1 MPISKF
7 IFGLICLS
15 VLLKAPLVNADFD
28 TAISYHVAKNYK
40 AAHKEYLNVVNN
52 PHEVDKESLA
62 IAMSLLGQMHYNGQG
77 VEQNYKLAIY
87 WYRKAAEQGHVNSQY
102 NLALL
107 YEQPEDKIIG
117 VEQNYKLAIYWYRK
131 AAEQG
136 DDKSQHALGYL
147 YAKGQGVEQN
157 YKLAEYWSRKAAEQ
171 GHASSQSILGV
182 LYFSGQGVGQDYKLA
197 EYWSRKAADKKNDS
211 AQFNLGL
218 MYVKGL
224 NVEQNY
230 KLAEYWYRKAA
241 EQGHERAQHNLG
253 NMYEHGQGIVQDYK
267 QAFNW
272 YTRAAM
278 QGVKRSQDSL
288 TRLKDKQIAIWSDD
302 LFDNRFFVYNFTD
315 HKMIPDLETTISQS
329 RKNDPSETIKLYG
342 QRIIK
347 KIWID
352 VEVKLNED
360 GTIKRDNNDNIA
372 SCKIK
377 AKSDNLLLDE
387 DFVGKNCFI
396 EKDIWDRIKDYAW

>member
-1 MPISKF
+1 MQKIMPISKF

-87 WYRKAAEQGHVNSQY
+87 WYRKAAEQG
-102 NLALL
+102 
-107 YEQPEDKIIG
+107 
-117 VEQNYKLAIYWYRK
+117 
-131 AAEQG
+131 

-147 YAKGQGVEQN
+147 YAKGQGVGQD

-182 LYFSGQGVGQDYKLA
+182 LYFNGQGVGQDYKLA

-396 EKDIWDRIKDYAW
+396 EPKVKDIWDRIKDYAW